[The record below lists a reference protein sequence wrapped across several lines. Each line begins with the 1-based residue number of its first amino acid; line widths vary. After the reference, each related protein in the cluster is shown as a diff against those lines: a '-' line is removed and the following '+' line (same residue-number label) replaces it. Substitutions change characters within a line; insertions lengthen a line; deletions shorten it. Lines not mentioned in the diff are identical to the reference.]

1 VAVHHHAFGLEFAPS
16 LVFLDQGIRSL
27 PAAKEMHAACGQV
40 VDDVERDEV
49 FLQFSFS
56 DGALAEWTNLVD
68 GGPVLDADVAKGVA
82 ALEGST
88 RRRCER
94 GLRRRP
100 GRCCT

>member
-1 VAVHHHAFGLEFAPS
+1 M
-16 LVFLDQGIRSL
+16 FLDQGIEPL
-27 PAAKEMHAACGQV
+27 PAANGVHAACGQV

-49 FLQFSFS
+49 FLQFSLS
-56 DGALAEWTNLVD
+56 DGALAERANLVD
-68 GGPVLDADVAKGVA
+68 GGPILDADVAKGVA
-82 ALEGST
+82 GLEGST